1 MLLFRHFDETP
12 PTAQGGVVALGNFD
26 GLHRGHRAVLEAARS
41 AGQRRGRLW
50 GVMSF
55 EPHPRAVL
63 RPPAKP
69 FRLTSMRVKAR
80 LVEEMGADFLLLQHF
95 DRDFASISATD
106 FVDRILVGALKISE
120 VVVGQDY
127 VFGQGRMG
135 DAELLARMA
144 GTRGFAATFIDPV
157 LAKDA
162 TAYSSTVVRDALV
175 AGRLAEVRAQLGR
188 HWEIDGHVRRGDQR
202 GRELGYPTANMA
214 MGDLIHPA
222 AGVYAVRVGIEG
234 EGAVAWHDGV
244 AYCGPRPTFD
254 KTEVVLE
261 SHLFDFSGDLYG
273 KSLRVALV
281 AFIRPDKRFDDVQAL
296 IAQMDEDAKA
306 ARHALAAVSVSE
318 EANP

>member
-1 MLLFRHFDETP
+1 MRLFRHFDETP
-12 PTAQGGVVALGNFD
+12 EAAKGGAVALGNFD
-26 GLHRGHRAVLEAARS
+26 GLHRGHRAVLDAAR
-41 AGQRRGRLW
+41 AVGTRRHAPW

-63 RPPAKP
+63 RPPQKP
-69 FRLTSMRVKAR
+69 FRLTSMRVKTR
-80 LVEEMGADFLLLQHF
+80 LIEEMGADFLLLQHF
-95 DRDFASISATD
+95 DRAFSAISATD
-106 FVDRILVGALKISE
+106 FVDRILVGALKVAE

-135 DAELLARMA
+135 DAEMLTRMA
-144 GTRGFAATFIDPV
+144 ASRGFAVTVIDPV

-162 TAYSSTVVRDALV
+162 SAYSSTLVRDALV
-175 AGRLAEVRAQLGR
+175 AGRLADVRAQLGR
-188 HWEIDGHVRRGDQR
+188 NWEIDGHVRKGDQR
-202 GRELGYPTANMA
+202 GRELGYPTANMT

-234 EGAVAWHDGV
+234 AGKTDWHSGV

-273 KSLRVALV
+273 KQLRVALV
-281 AFIRPDKRFDDVQAL
+281 EFVRPDKRFDDIQAL
-296 IAQMDEDAKA
+296 IAQMDADARA
-306 ARHALAAVSVSE
+306 ARQALAVSVSE

>member
-1 MLLFRHFDETP
+1 MRLFRHYDETP
-12 PTAQGGVVALGNFD
+12 ESAHGGVVALGNFD
-26 GLHRGHRAVLEAARS
+26 GLHRGHRAVLDAARR
-41 AGQRRGRLW
+41 AGAQRRTPW

-69 FRLTSMRVKAR
+69 FRLTSLRVKAR
-80 LVEEMGADFLLLQHF
+80 LIEEMGADFLLLQHF
-95 DRDFASISATD
+95 DRAFAAISATD
-106 FVDRILVGALKISE
+106 FVDRILVGALKVAE
-120 VVVGQDY
+120 VVTGQDY

-144 GTRGFAATFIDPV
+144 ESRGFIATFIDPV

-175 AGRLAEVRAQLGR
+175 AGRMAEVRAQLGR
-188 HWEIDGHVRRGDQR
+188 YWEIDGHVRRGDQR
-202 GRELGYPTANMA
+202 GRDLGYPTANMV

-222 AGVYAVRVGIEG
+222 AGVYAVRVGVEAHG
-234 EGAVAWHDGV
+234 SVEWHHGV

-261 SHLFDFSGDLYG
+261 SHLFDFQGDLYG
-273 KSLRVALV
+273 KQLRVALV
-281 AFIRPDKRFDDVQAL
+281 AFIRPDRRFDDIKAL
-296 IAQMDEDAKA
+296 IAQMDEDAQT
-306 ARHALAAVSVSE
+306 ARKILAVSVSE